1 MAESTIQLGVIG
13 CGWAGSQAVQAA
25 KVVPRTTVIAVAD
38 IWPDRC
44 QSVAKEFSVP
54 ETYEDCHNLL
64 ANSQIDAVY
73 LATSPDG
80 RLQMV
85 LDALEAEKH
94 VLVQK
99 PHAIRAPEI
108 LEMESAAR
116 DAGKVLQFCYFM
128 RHFPHNRKIR
138 AAVFNGQIGDP
149 YHARIFGKY
158 NSIPPLNQNNRWLH
172 AYGYKGGSLGQHYS
186 HELDLAWW
194 WMGCPDPMWAFG
206 AKHALYPV
214 YDGPEGPAEDYFTG
228 IVGFEGDKT
237 IQIDCTRWLHCDT
250 SPTVIELYGTEG
262 DITQGKISRSNDDK
276 EYMLEDADEPLDVPH
291 SEQTEKM
298 PVFYY
303 EIEHFAL
310 AVAGE
315 VEPDVNAADSYIFM
329 KILDALY
336 DSARDGQKIVID

>member
-44 QSVAKEFSVP
+44 QLVAKEFSVP

-108 LEMESAAR
+108 LEMESAAKDVDR
-116 DAGKVLQFCYFM
+116 VLQFCYFM

-158 NSIPPLNQNNRWLH
+158 NSIPPLDQNNRWLH

-228 IVGFEGDKT
+228 IVGFEGGKT
-237 IQIDCTRWLHCDT
+237 IQIDCSRMNHSD
-250 SPTVIELYGTEG
+250 SPTVVELYGTTG
-262 DITQGKISRSNDDK
+262 AITSGKISRFQNGEFKHEEINELPDIPHT
-276 EYMLEDADEPLDVPH
+276 ELRGDVP
-291 SEQTEKM
+291 T
-298 PVFYY
+298 FFY
-303 EIEHFAL
+303 EIEHFAM
-310 AVAGE
+310 AISGE
-315 VEPDVNAADSYIFM
+315 VEPDVSSTDAYAFM
-329 KILDALY
+329 KILDGLY
-336 DSARDGQKIVID
+336 DSAKIEKQITIE

>member
-1 MAESTIQLGVIG
+1 MAKSPIQLGVIG
-13 CGWAGSQAVQAA
+13 CGWAGSQAVRAA

-38 IWPDRC
+38 IQPNRC

-54 ETYEDCHNLL
+54 ETYEDCHSLF

-80 RLQMV
+80 RLQVV
-85 LDALEAEKH
+85 LDALEAGKH

-108 LEMESAAR
+108 LEMESAAK

-138 AAVFNGQIGDP
+138 AAVFNGRIGDP

-158 NSIPPLNQNNRWLH
+158 NSIPPLDQNNRWLH

-194 WMGCPDPMWAFG
+194 WIGCPDPMWAFG

-228 IVGFEGDKT
+228 IVGFEGNKT
-237 IQIDCTRWLHCDT
+237 IQIDCSRMNHSD
-250 SPTVIELYGTEG
+250 SPTVVELYGTTG
-262 DITQGKISRSNDDK
+262 AITGGKISRFQNGEFKHEEINELSDIPHT
-276 EYMLEDADEPLDVPH
+276 ELQGDVPA
-291 SEQTEKM
+291 
-298 PVFYY
+298 FFY
-303 EIEHFAL
+303 EIEHFAM
-310 AVAGE
+310 AISGE
-315 VEPDVNAADSYIFM
+315 VEPEISSTDAYAFM
-329 KILDALY
+329 KILDGLY
-336 DSARDGQKIVID
+336 DSAKIEKQITIE

>member
-80 RLQMV
+80 RLQVV
-85 LDALEAEKH
+85 LDALEAGKH

-108 LEMESAAR
+108 LEMESAAK
-116 DAGKVLQFCYFM
+116 DADRVLQFCYFM

-158 NSIPPLNQNNRWLH
+158 NSIPPLDQNNRWLH

-228 IVGFEGDKT
+228 IVGFEGGKT
-237 IQIDCTRWLHCDT
+237 IQIDCSRMNHSD
-250 SPTVIELYGTEG
+250 SPTVVELYGTTG
-262 DITQGKISRSNDDK
+262 AITSGKISRFQNGEFKHEEINELPDIPHT
-276 EYMLEDADEPLDVPH
+276 ELRGDVP
-291 SEQTEKM
+291 T
-298 PVFYY
+298 FFY
-303 EIEHFAL
+303 EIEHFAM
-310 AVAGE
+310 AISGE
-315 VEPDVNAADSYIFM
+315 VEPDVSSTDAYAFM
-329 KILDALY
+329 KILDGLY
-336 DSARDGQKIVID
+336 DSAKIEKQITIE

>member
-44 QSVAKEFSVP
+44 QLVAKEFSVP

-158 NSIPPLNQNNRWLH
+158 NSII
-172 AYGYKGGSLGQHYS
+172 A
-186 HELDLAWW
+186 
-194 WMGCPDPMWAFG
+194 GC
-206 AKHALYPV
+206 
-214 YDGPEGPAEDYFTG
+214 T
-228 IVGFEGDKT
+228 
-237 IQIDCTRWLHCDT
+237 
-250 SPTVIELYGTEG
+250 PTVT
-262 DITQGKISRSNDDK
+262 K
-276 EYMLEDADEPLDVPH
+276 V
-291 SEQTEKM
+291 
-298 PVFYY
+298 
-303 EIEHFAL
+303 AL
-310 AVAGE
+310 
-315 VEPDVNAADSYIFM
+315 
-329 KILDALY
+329 
-336 DSARDGQKIVID
+336 

>member
-44 QSVAKEFSVP
+44 QLVAKEFSVP

-80 RLQMV
+80 RLQVV
-85 LDALEAEKH
+85 LDALEAGKH

-158 NSIPPLNQNNRWLH
+158 NSIPPLDQNNRWLH

-228 IVGFEGDKT
+228 IVGFEGGKT
-237 IQIDCTRWLHCDT
+237 IQIDCSRMNHSD
-250 SPTVIELYGTEG
+250 SPTVVELYGTTG
-262 DITQGKISRSNDDK
+262 AITSGKISRFQNGEFKHEEINELPDIPHT
-276 EYMLEDADEPLDVPH
+276 ELRGDVP
-291 SEQTEKM
+291 T
-298 PVFYY
+298 FFY
-303 EIEHFAL
+303 EIEHFAM
-310 AVAGE
+310 AISGE
-315 VEPDVNAADSYIFM
+315 VEPDVSSTDAYAFM
-329 KILDALY
+329 KILDGLY
-336 DSARDGQKIVID
+336 DSAKIEKQITIE

>member
-1 MAESTIQLGVIG
+1 MNEEPLKLGVVG
-13 CGWAGSQAVQAA
+13 CGWAGKQAVDAGMA
-25 KVVPRTTVIAVAD
+25 VPRTTVVAIADPVEELSK
-38 IWPDRC
+38 
-44 QSVAKEFSVP
+44 QTVEEYGVP
-54 ETYEDCHNLL
+54 RAYDDYRRLLEDPEVE
-64 ANSQIDAVY
+64 AVY
-73 LATSPDG
+73 LAVNPPM
-80 RLQMV
+80 RYQMV
-85 LDALEAEKH
+85 LDSFAAGMH

-99 PHAIRAPEI
+99 PHAVRAPDI
-108 LEMESAAR
+108 LEFEAR
-116 DAGKVLQFCYFM
+116 GKEAGKTLQFCYFM
-128 RHFPHNRKIR
+128 RHYPHNRRIR
-138 AAVFNGQIGDP
+138 AAIASGKIGEA
-149 YHARIFGKY
+149 YHARIFGRY
-158 NSIPPLNQNNRWLH
+158 RSRPAPEGITRWLQV
-172 AYGYKGGSLGQHYS
+172 YGEKGGVLGQHYS
-186 HELDLAWW
+186 HELDLAWF
-194 WMGCPDPMWAFG
+194 WMGCPKPEWAFG
-206 AKHALYPV
+206 VKHSVQPL
-214 YDGPEGPAEDYFTG
+214 YDGPEGPAEDYYSG
-228 IVGFEGDKT
+228 LVGLEGGKT